1 LKLYLE
7 NLSGSRKTLVIV
19 GIIMLAVSGAFLV
32 GSLFGIVSMQSL
44 AIGQQSG
51 LRTLA
56 GGAVVGCLLAAIGY
70 WDQ

>member
-1 LKLYLE
+1 
-7 NLSGSRKTLVIV
+7 
-19 GIIMLAVSGAFLV
+19 MLAVSGAFLV